1 MSISP
6 GMGYDVIDAM
16 QEGIGSLS
24 ETQRTGLRGVLRHM
38 RRLTGM
44 SESQLQSIFGK
55 MRKPALEMGFIPRM
69 RPGGAHLK
77 DRMGTFAPRSEGAAL
92 GGIPTS
98 PMRGQFSGDTYAG
111 SFAKVV
117 HLDGDRYLFQNRVY
131 PNRNAL
137 EEALMSGKANGS
149 GDYVIRGWNKP
160 ESYQKVPQ
168 ILNRSQPAQPTGN
181 DPLAI
186 MHRIFSQ
193 SGGMQAGVPGNA
205 VPGGASGSIEALLGS
220 NLYMEDKLSIMGA
233 GLSNSIDSE
242 IEAKMREIELATQG
256 QPGGAAANGI
266 GTVFGGPAGGT
277 TGTQGLQNAG
287 GVGGAGGTG
296 AAGTAGAGGTNKS
309 PNIQLLQTQL
319 QNLMQERQQLMQ
331 LMTNIFK
338 TLHDASMAAIRNLKA

>member
-1 MSISP
+1 
-6 GMGYDVIDAM
+6 
-16 QEGIGSLS
+16 
-24 ETQRTGLRGVLRHM
+24 
-38 RRLTGM
+38 
-44 SESQLQSIFGK
+44 
-55 MRKPALEMGFIPRM
+55 
-69 RPGGAHLK
+69 
-77 DRMGTFAPRSEGAAL
+77 MGTFAPRAEGAAL

-98 PMRGQFSGDTYAG
+98 LMQGQFSGDTYAG

-137 EEALMSGKANGS
+137 EEALMSGKTNGG

-160 ESYQKVPQ
+160 ESYRKVPQ
-168 ILNRSQPAQPTGN
+168 ILNRSQPAQPSGN

-186 MHRIFSQ
+186 MNRIFSQ
-193 SGGMQAGVPGNA
+193 TGGMQAGVPGNT
-205 VPGGASGSIEALLGS
+205 VPGGTAGSIEALLGS

-233 GLSNSIDSE
+233 QLSNGIDSE

-287 GVGGAGGTG
+287 GAGGAGGAGATG
-296 AAGTAGAGGTNKS
+296 AAGTAGAAGTSKS